1 MSYPPKPEDMYSD
14 QFVVQIWDRDVVGH
28 NNLIG
33 EKRINLN
40 KIHRIIEKAVKRK
53 KPVKAKMKIR

>member
-1 MSYPPKPEDMYSD
+1 MYSD

-53 KPVKAKMKIR
+53 KPVKAKMKIREKGLALT

>member
-1 MSYPPKPEDMYSD
+1 MYSD
-14 QFVVQIWDRDVVGH
+14 QFVVQIWDRDVVGY

-40 KIHRIIEKAVKRK
+40 KIHRII
-53 KPVKAKMKIR
+53 

>member
-1 MSYPPKPEDMYSD
+1 MYSD
-14 QFVVQIWDRDVVGH
+14 QFVVQIWDRDVIGY

-40 KIHRIIEKAVKRK
+40 KIHRIIEKAVKRRK
-53 KPVKAKMKIR
+53 AVKAKMKIREQGLTLT